1 MYYFG
6 RSYNPIFNRNSAK
19 KKLNFIEPF
28 RDLQVLYIAWSMG
41 KTDEIVDELLVLQCQ
56 SGSKKA
62 MTLLVGRYH
71 LKLCKHAYWYTHD
84 IDASKDI
91 VQDCWT
97 TILRKINGLRDPK
110 RFGSWSRRIV
120 TRKSLDYM
128 HRVKKDRDQLKT
140 ISLDIY
146 DDQLGSEKEHQIKK
160 LHQAITG
167 LPRDQQLVIRLFYT
181 EDYSLREIGT
191 VLEIS
196 TGTVKSRLY
205 HAREKL
211 KTILIKQ
218 DHEE

>member
-6 RSYNPIFNRNSAK
+6 RIYNLIFNRKSAK
-19 KKLNFIEPF
+19 INLNFIEPF
-28 RDLQVLYIAWSMG
+28 CDLQVLYIARSMG

-97 TILRKINGLRDPK
+97 TILNKISGLRDPK

-120 TRKSLDYM
+120 TRKSLDHM
-128 HRVKKDRDQLKT
+128 QRVKKDRNHLKT

-146 DDQLGSEKEHQIKK
+146 DDNLQSEKERQIKK
-160 LHQAITG
+160 LHRAITC
-167 LPRDQQLVIRLFYT
+167 LPRDQQLVIRLFYN
-181 EDYSLREIGT
+181 ENYSLKDIGT

-211 KTILIKQ
+211 KTILKKQ
-218 DHEE
+218 DHEK